1 MRCGLW
7 LPHFFCPSCITF
19 VRVRVLHQLPGFQDG
34 ECTSL
39 RAWLPM
45 LCSMVTVPCACFV
58 ASLRFTSSII
68 STPIKGVRRCELSP
82 HLAASTTHA
91 RVHGYVVRR
100 ARPGSLQ
107 RLWYG
112 NTHATCHCSPCSLN
126 CRTGPTWLLPFKWLT
141 QELYYYY
148 YYISVSTS
156 RPCWEAVEV
165 YTTLGATVLG
175 GVVSWYFGFGT
186 KYLVLMTL
194 PGRLAGALLIFTFD
208 YLPHR
213 PHDTRDKY
221 KGTNVTSV
229 VGDITQPLT
238 PVLLYVRDAW
248 RVRSTRRCSPHLC
261 LVGAGTKTTTTF
273 TT

>member
-1 MRCGLW
+1 M
-7 LPHFFCPSCITF
+7 
-19 VRVRVLHQLPGFQDG
+19 
-34 ECTSL
+34 
-39 RAWLPM
+39 
-45 LCSMVTVPCACFV
+45 
-58 ASLRFTSSII
+58 
-68 STPIKGVRRCELSP
+68 
-82 HLAASTTHA
+82 
-91 RVHGYVVRR
+91 
-100 ARPGSLQ
+100 
-107 RLWYG
+107 
-112 NTHATCHCSPCSLN
+112 
-126 CRTGPTWLLPFKWLT
+126 
-141 QELYYYY
+141 
-148 YYISVSTS
+148 
-156 RPCWEAVEV
+156 
-165 YTTLGATVLG
+165 
-175 GVVSWYFGFGT
+175 SWYFGFGT